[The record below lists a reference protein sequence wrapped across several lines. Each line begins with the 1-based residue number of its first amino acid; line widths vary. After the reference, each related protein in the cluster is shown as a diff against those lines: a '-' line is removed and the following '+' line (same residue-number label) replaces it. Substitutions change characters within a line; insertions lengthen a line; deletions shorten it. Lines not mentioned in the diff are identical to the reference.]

1 MQNKLLIIIF
11 ISIFPFALNVT
22 GQKLI
27 NSPFSR
33 FNIGS
38 IEPAGSFR
46 SIGMGGTGTAMR
58 DNFSIY
64 FSNPASYSSLDTNS
78 FVFDFGIDYSINV
91 ISDGNATNQSD
102 DMNFDHLI
110 IGFPLSKGIGLAF
123 GIVPVSNG
131 FYNLYETVN
140 EGDPEY
146 DPATGEYVTYH
157 QGSGGFTNFFVGTG
171 INLNKNF
178 SAGVNMTTML
188 GRVDRGNQFVFSD
201 YSNGFS
207 TNLTES
213 LQMRGINFDLGLQ
226 YMAKLKKDHFLN
238 AGLSLTTQKDYRST
252 YESSVLKISSYSAV
266 DTISYIYDG
275 ISGTTIPAT
284 MRFGISYG
292 KKDKYVAAIDY
303 ITTKWAS
310 AKIPGSSGFL
320 ADSRN
325 ILFGAEYIPDKF
337 SNYSFLSR
345 MEYRIGAHI
354 GDNYLIINGKQI
366 REYGVSA
373 GLGFILRRP
382 TSLLK
387 TNIFFDLTRKD
398 GLVASGLKYEN
409 YYTMGISLNI
419 WDMWFLKRQYD

>member
-1 MQNKLLIIIF
+1 MRNKLLIIIL
-11 ISIFPFALNVT
+11 ISISPFALNVT

-46 SIGMGGTGTAMR
+46 SIAMGGTGTAMR

-78 FVFDFGIDYSINV
+78 FVFDFGIDYSINI
-91 ISDGNATNQSD
+91 ISDGTSTNQSK

-110 IGFPLSKGIGLAF
+110 IGFPLSKKVGFAF

-131 FYNLYETVN
+131 FYNLYEKVN

-146 DPATGEYVTYH
+146 DSATGEYVTYH

-171 INLNKNF
+171 IKLNKNF
-178 SAGVNMTTML
+178 SAGVNLTTML
-188 GRVDRGNQFVFSD
+188 GRLERANQFVFSD

-238 AGLSLTTQKDYRST
+238 AGLSFTTQKDYRST

-266 DTISYIYDG
+266 DTISYISDG
-275 ISGTTIPAT
+275 LSGTTIPAT
-284 MRFGISYG
+284 MRLGISYG

-303 ITTKWAS
+303 ITTKWTG

-320 ADSRN
+320 ADSRTL
-325 ILFGAEYIPDKF
+325 LFGAEYIPDKF

-345 MEYRIGAHI
+345 LEYRIGAHI
-354 GDNYLIINGKQI
+354 GDNYLIINGDQV

-398 GLVASGLKYEN
+398 GLTDSGLKYEN
-409 YYTMGISLNI
+409 YYTMGVSLNI
-419 WDMWFLKRQYD
+419 WDLWFIKRKYD